1 MSKSLSHDVTYQ
13 RLNSYS

>member
-13 RLNSYS
+13 RLNS